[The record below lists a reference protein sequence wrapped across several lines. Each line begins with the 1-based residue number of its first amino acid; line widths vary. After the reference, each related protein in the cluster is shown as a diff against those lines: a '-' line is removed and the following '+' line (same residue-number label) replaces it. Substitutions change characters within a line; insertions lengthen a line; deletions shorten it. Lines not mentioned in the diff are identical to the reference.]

1 MRACS
6 ALLAIVLVGT
16 LIGCNRFN
24 SGSPGSGSQ
33 NGTDPSAPSA
43 KDENPDVGESLY
55 RTLGG
60 PPVPPPARRAGGE
73 PIVIPNCYVQY
84 EDRQQVSAEIEGKI
98 ELIGSPL
105 SRRADGRYEWKQ
117 PGAEPIV
124 YDPAK
129 PHPSIVFHPR
139 DPQKTVPYWKLS
151 ESDHVAADQ
160 ALCLLDDQMIS
171 TKKRTAE
178 KTKIV
183 SFEVKTHAE
192 NGVLQV
198 RKKID
203 LYKDNPGVIPESQKL
218 DDLITLSRFLENLA
232 QANLAIAKAEQE
244 VEDADQLIAK
254 HQVRSRVDGIIRSVA
269 KRPGEYVRPGE
280 KILEIQSTEK
290 VRLEGMLDRENAARV
305 SRNMVVAVE
314 PALPSAPEV
323 SLWGH
328 RQGVGGV
335 AVTGHAT
342 RPLIVSAGLDG
353 FVKVR
358 DPNLG
363 REKDR
368 GEILHNLPHPV
379 PARVV
384 ACTPPSSKAILAITG
399 ANDGRVRIWDLT
411 DPLKLPSEPKHVPAD
426 YHTSPVTAIALSPDG
441 KYAATA
447 AGREVFVWDLAAG
460 ERLYSLPPEHRDT
473 VTAVS
478 FTPQGTLITAAKDR
492 TLKVWKLGLKRGA
505 VDRTVDH
512 RAGVVDI
519 LGVSPDGG
527 RMLFDRDKSRI
538 DVVNV
543 ADGQT
548 TGQLGNVGPG
558 AAFGTLAVF
567 GPNHSTPDKPMPY
580 TIVTAGGDGDLKG
593 ALQVWQA
600 PKAGGRAAEIA
611 RLVTPDRVP
620 VTCAA
625 FSPHKDTPFLVVG
638 TDEGTVHVWTPPSE
652 PARKLEGRIT
662 FIDAT
667 DPRYVTVRVEMSNKE
682 FPLDDHTTATVI
694 VPAGER

>member
-6 ALLAIVLVGT
+6 ALVAIVLLGT

-24 SGSPGSGSQ
+24 SGSPGNGSQ
-33 NGTDPSAPSA
+33 NGTDSSAPSA
-43 KDENPDVGESLY
+43 KDESPDVGEALY
-55 RTLGG
+55 TLGG
-60 PPVPPPARRAGGE
+60 PPVPPPARRVGGE

-84 EDRQQVSAEIEGKI
+84 EDRQQVSAEVEGKI
-98 ELIGSPL
+98 EIIGSPL
-105 SRRADGRYEWKQ
+105 SKRADGRFEWKQ
-117 PGAEPIV
+117 PGAEPII

-139 DPQKTVPYWKLS
+139 DPQKTVPYWKLA
-151 ESDHVAADQ
+151 ESDFVAADQ
-160 ALCLLDDQMIS
+160 VLCLLDDQMIAI
-171 TKKRTAE
+171 KKKMAVESSKASVEVQDHAAKGAAYVRE
-178 KTKIV
+178 KI
-183 SFEVKTHAE
+183 E
-192 NGVLQV
+192 
-198 RKKID
+198 
-203 LYKDNPGVIPESQKL
+203 LYRQNKEVIPRSQQL

-232 QANLAIAKAEQE
+232 QANLAIAKANQE
-244 VEDADQLIAK
+244 VEEADQLIAK

-280 KILEIQSTEK
+280 KIFEIQSTEK

-305 SRNMVVAVE
+305 SRNMIVTVE
-314 PALPSAPEV
+314 PALPSAPVV

-335 AVTGHAT
+335 AVTGHAD

-353 FVKVR
+353 FVKIR

-363 REKDR
+363 RVKDR

-399 ANDGRVRIWDLT
+399 ANDGKVRIWDLT

-426 YHTSPVTAIALSPDG
+426 YHTSPVTAIALNPDG
-441 KYAATA
+441 RYAATA

-460 ERLYSLPPEHRDT
+460 ERLYALPPEHRDA

-512 RAGVVDI
+512 RQGVVDT
-519 LGVSPDGG
+519 LGVSPDGA
-527 RMLFDRDKSRI
+527 RMLFDQDKSRI
-538 DVVNV
+538 DLVNV
-543 ADGQT
+543 VDGQT

-558 AAFGTLAVF
+558 AAFATLAVF
-567 GPNHSTPDKPMPY
+567 GPDHGTPDKPMPY
-580 TIVTAGGDGDLKG
+580 TIVTAGGDGELKG

-625 FSPHKDTPFLVVG
+625 FSPHKDVPFLVVG
-638 TDEGTVHVWTPPSE
+638 TAEGTVHVWTPPTG

-662 FIDAT
+662 FMDPT
-667 DPRYVTVRVEMSNKE
+667 DPRYYTVRVEMSNKE
-682 FPLDDHTTATVI
+682 FPLDDHSTATVI